1 MCLLYLGSHCSLSLS
16 DRTKTHTSIH
26 IYFLYFCIWIYIKNH
41 GFIWILP
48 TPIKKTGFILTYS
61 LIYNCFIQQWELD
74 TFIINNIFTYLFNLT
89 IHKTVSEFLPN
100 TSVRNTFTT
109 EYNIRDFLPFSIRV
123 HNNKI
128 PLSKVTLFLSSL
140 LKSVRWLFICSIVRF
155 IC

>member
-48 TPIKKTGFILTYS
+48 TPVKKTGFILTYS
-61 LIYNCFIQQWELD
+61 YIYNCFIQQWE
-74 TFIINNIFTYLFNLT
+74 IIPSLSTIYLL
-89 IHKTVSEFLPN
+89 ICSISQYITVSEFLPN

-123 HNNKI
+123 HNKKI
-128 PLSKVTLFLSSL
+128 LLSKVTLFLSSL
-140 LKSVRWLFICSIVRF
+140 LKSVWWLFICSIIRF